1 MSADRLVVQYSPLDA
16 DPEWDAFL
24 ESLDEGRHEQSSLW
38 ARAKSSTGWS
48 VVRALVKQE
57 SKIVAGFQ
65 LLWRTGP
72 MGRRLGYV
80 SFGPV
85 VAFNAGDAAASAV
98 QELLREAS
106 VRKLDV
112 LLIQPPPGAETVE
125 TALREQ
131 GCMANRIYSYITAT
145 AVLDLGTSEDALLGA
160 MRATTRQNIRRAMKS
175 DLIFCESGEH
185 DLPGFYHLME
195 MTCRRQGLRPNP
207 ANETVL
213 ATIWK
218 LYHPLGKM
226 RLFVVKSGSEIVS
239 AGLLLAFG
247 ARACIWKIGWS
258 GRRRESKPNDLL
270 HWGMIRQAK
279 EEGYRLFDFCAI
291 DPSVVA
297 AANRNSV
304 PKRLMKSP
312 SFFKLGYGAA
322 MVPYPTSLVFFRHG
336 CVRALYRL
344 IHPLFRSRG

>member
-1 MSADRLVVQYSPLDA
+1 MSADSLVVQYSPLDA

-24 ESLDEGRHEQSSLW
+24 ESQDEGRHEQSSLW

-48 VVRALVKQE
+48 VARTLVKRE

-65 LLWRTGP
+65 LLWKTGP

-85 VAFNAGDAAASAV
+85 VTANAGNAASPVAN
-98 QELLREAS
+98 ELLLEAS

-125 TALREQ
+125 TALRER
-131 GCMANRIYSYITAT
+131 GCMPNRIYSYITAT
-145 AVLDLGTSEDALLGA
+145 AVLDLGKSEDALLGA

-175 DLIFCESGEH
+175 DLVFSESGES
-185 DLPGFYHLME
+185 DLAAFYNLME

-207 ANETVL
+207 ANEDVL

-218 LYHPLGKM
+218 LYHPPGKM

-247 ARACIWKIGWS
+247 PRACIWKIGWS
-258 GRRRESKPNDLL
+258 GQRRESKPNDLL
-270 HWGMIRQAK
+270 HWGAIRWAK
-279 EEGYRLFDFCAI
+279 EQGYRLFDFCAI
-291 DPSVVA
+291 DPSVVDA
-297 AANRNSV
+297 AGRNSV
-304 PKRLMKSP
+304 PRRLMKSP

-336 CVRALYRL
+336 CVRVLYRL
-344 IHPLFRSRG
+344 IHPLFGSRK